1 MTNFIASIA
10 AAIST
15 TVNAIKVQRSRAEAL
30 KAIRGVRASVRSHG
44 ARPEPKS
51 SFANGKGLVWGSS
64 KFQAVSLEIRDRLEQ
79 DTDNVKWSAVCTHA
93 H

>member
-44 ARPEPKS
+44 ARPEPKT
-51 SFANGKGLVWGSS
+51 SFAVGGNLVWGSS
-64 KFQAVSLEIRDRLEQ
+64 KYQAVDISIRDCRAE
-79 DTDNVKWSAVCTHA
+79 DTNDRKWGGTCTHA
-93 H
+93 

>member
-10 AAIST
+10 SVFAT
-15 TVNAIKVQRSRAEAL
+15 IKLQRSRAKAL